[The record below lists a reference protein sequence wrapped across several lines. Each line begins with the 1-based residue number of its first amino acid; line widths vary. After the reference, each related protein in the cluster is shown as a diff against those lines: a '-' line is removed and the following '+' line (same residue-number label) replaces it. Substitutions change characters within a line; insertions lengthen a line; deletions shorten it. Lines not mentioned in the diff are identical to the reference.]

1 MKKVVVAIVVSAVS
15 FAAGLGGLFFALPL
29 LAPERVS
36 EARQQLDSLGYV
48 FEDPDSIAV
57 LPEAFIPDTAGVEL
71 TETDSMVIATDSLP
85 DPLPPAVALKSAAI
99 DSTEI
104 FRRLLAGA
112 TEENKSLK
120 KQMDALQAEVKALR
134 VRQAEASS
142 VGATLSKLEDK
153 ELSKIVSQLDLDTL
167 NLLYQQ
173 ASPRNQSRLLAAMS
187 ADRAARLVRNLIKP
201 GSAPEP
207 IIEASEPVSDAGAT
221 E

>member
-29 LAPERVS
+29 LAPDRVS

-99 DSTEI
+99 DST
-104 FRRLLAGA
+104 
-112 TEENKSLK
+112 
-120 KQMDALQAEVKALR
+120 
-134 VRQAEASS
+134 
-142 VGATLSKLEDK
+142 
-153 ELSKIVSQLDLDTL
+153 
-167 NLLYQQ
+167 
-173 ASPRNQSRLLAAMS
+173 
-187 ADRAARLVRNLIKP
+187 
-201 GSAPEP
+201 
-207 IIEASEPVSDAGAT
+207 
-221 E
+221 